1 MFFSTYVLT
10 KKGPLAKV
18 WLAAHWDKRLTRHEV
33 KVVDLSQTILH
44 IVRPVVPIALRTS
57 GELLVGVVRIYAL
70 KVKHLLKEATE
81 ATLFLR
87 VTTLATKGSKTGL
100 SGQHRTTSIDGVMV
114 PVKGSDVEAVTF
126 DWNADV
132 AAKHGAVADAAEAL
146 GEGRFNAIADLLGN
160 GCRIEAPDTDKEDP
174 LLASAWY
181 TVQPTSQAAGDD
193 LHTSQQDYDEIAK
206 MRADLMAFGE
216 RASGSASTSKS
227 KSSLSSVEK
236 GRGSVAVGA
245 DGMAYPAVGDELDI
259 GVPLPDELP
268 LGFPTLNGQA
278 PPGVM
283 ATDPFLLPDM
293 MAVDEEAA
301 AQHARPGR
309 KFRPVNVCDLAS
321 TTLSREAFEKC
332 MADRSDILN
341 SEPRRGPYDAQ
352 EEADRYTLT
361 GAAGPAHGAANNPA
375 MDAAP
380 LSGVLNPV
388 LRLAYATALQQSVE
402 EAVSMAAQ
410 ALRVSAA
417 RRSEVPA
424 GGWGAVEA
432 DDAQVAAAD
441 LDGSAMLVPEEE
453 AAQQR
458 RKRSRGHGDG
468 ADDSTAAAGVSASVR
483 QTLERIRTELSVRA
497 ARDRKKH
504 RTESAASLVGASCAL
519 REVCSGLRR
528 RDAARTFVDVLALAS
543 KQYISARQSPGSDE
557 VQVTL
562 NESALLLLAAA

>member
-87 VTTLATKGSKTGL
+87 VTTLATKGSKTDL

-126 DWNADV
+126 DWNADI

-268 LGFPTLNGQA
+268 LGFPTLDGQA

-352 EEADRYTLT
+352 EEADRYTMT
-361 GAAGPAHGAANNPA
+361 GAAGPAHGAPNNPA

-380 LSGVLNPV
+380 LSGVLNPA
-388 LRLAYATALQQSVE
+388 LRLAYAAALQQSVE

-410 ALRVSAA
+410 ALRVSTA

-453 AAQQR
+453 AAPQR
-458 RKRSRGHGDG
+458 RKRSRGRGDG

-483 QTLERIRTELSVRA
+483 QTLERIRAELSVRA
-497 ARDRKKH
+497 ARDRKRH

-543 KQYISARQSPGSDE
+543 KQYISARQAPGSDE